1 MCVYIES
8 VCAMEIGRRSSHL
21 DYLDHIKKTDNE
33 LGKLGQLKRVTEFA
47 PRNVAVRTE
56 QQLAQQ

>member
-1 MCVYIES
+1 
-8 VCAMEIGRRSSHL
+8 METGRRSSHL
-21 DYLDHIKKTDNE
+21 DHLHHLKKTFNE
-33 LGKLGQLKRVTEFA
+33 LEKLGQVKRVTEFA

>member
-1 MCVYIES
+1 
-8 VCAMEIGRRSSHL
+8 METGRRSSHL
-21 DYLDHIKKTDNE
+21 DHLDHLKKKTDNE
-33 LGKLGQLKRVTEFA
+33 LEKLGQVKRVTEFA